1 MPRPPSH
8 DSSQQKTSRKR
19 LLAVVGVPITG
30 SAALVTL
37 ATTPAVARP
46 PFRAAGIT
54 WQACPRYS
62 DADLEGLG
70 MRNGQIP
77 RFRSVM
83 ARTECGTLR
92 GPLSYDQPNGRKI
105 SIAVTRLRATD
116 PAHRLTSLAVNPGGP
131 GGSGYLMPI
140 RLIMQS
146 PTNARLNQRYDIIGF
161 DPRGVGSSTKVDCPE
176 LAHGITPPPGPLT
189 EQAARQAYARQVA
202 ANQACARHDPA
213 FLSQLTTANV
223 ARDLD
228 QIRVALGETAI
239 SYLGTSWG
247 TALGANYRSLFPRR
261 VARMWL
267 DSVMGP
273 DFRMDAYA
281 DTTAQ
286 AAEQDF
292 SRQAAWIAQGNATY
306 GLGTT
311 PEAVRT
317 AVLRLERAYDSDPK
331 GHAHAFI
338 DGGVIAS
345 LASQASG
352 HWALAAEALKELT
365 DAPGAAPP
373 AARMILR
380 TLGPPPG
387 ASNAEDNTMNR
398 ATICNEE
405 AGRRDFAS
413 AWTAYQRRLAR
424 YPLTS
429 RNAEFIPE
437 CAGWPFPVRPWRL
450 RAEGGSLQLSGH
462 RYETTTPYV
471 WAKQMQA
478 AIGGT
483 LLTVNDDVHA
493 SAVHVPEC
501 AAHIVAYFDTGRPG
515 DGQCTGAPEPSATA
529 PGTR

>member
-1 MPRPPSH
+1 MPRPSSH
-8 DSSQQKTSRKR
+8 DPSQHKTSRER
-19 LLAVVGVPITG
+19 LVAAVGVPIIG
-30 SAALVTL
+30 SAVLVTL
-37 ATTPAVARP
+37 ATTPAVATP

-83 ARTECGTLR
+83 GRMECGTLR
-92 GPLSYDQPNGRKI
+92 VPLSYDQPNGRTI
-105 SIAVTRLRATD
+105 DIAVTRLRATD
-116 PAHRLTSLAVNPGGP
+116 PAHRLGSLAVNPGGP
-131 GGSGYLMPI
+131 GLSGYLMPI
-140 RLIMQS
+140 KLITRN
-146 PTNARLNQRYDIIGF
+146 PANVRLNERYDLIGF
-161 DPRGVGSSTKVDCPE
+161 DPRGVGRSTSVDCPE
-176 LAHGITPPPGPLT
+176 LRRAVTPPHGPLT

-202 ANQACARHDPA
+202 ANQACAKHDPA

-228 QIRVALGETAI
+228 QIRAALGETVI

-247 TALGANYRSLFPRR
+247 TALGAHYRSLFPHR

-273 DFRMDAYA
+273 DFRLDAYA

-286 AAEQDF
+286 AKEQNF
-292 SRQAAWIAQGNATY
+292 SRQAVWIAQRNARY

-317 AVLRLERAYDSDPK
+317 AVLRLERAYDADPQRY
-331 GHAHAFI
+331 AHAFI
-338 DGGVIAS
+338 DGGVIAG

-365 DAPGAAPP
+365 NAPGPVPLP
-373 AARMILR
+373 AVERIFR
-380 TLGPPPG
+380 TLNPSPD
-387 ASNAEDNTMNR
+387 ASDGDDNAMFQ
-398 ATICNEE
+398 ATVCNEE

-424 YPLTS
+424 YPVTS
-429 RNAEFIPE
+429 RHAEVVPT
-437 CAGWPFPVRPWRL
+437 CAGWPFPV
-450 RAEGGSLQLSGH
+450 
-462 RYETTTPYV
+462 
-471 WAKQMQA
+471 
-478 AIGGT
+478 
-483 LLTVNDDVHA
+483 
-493 SAVHVPEC
+493 
-501 AAHIVAYFDTGRPG
+501 
-515 DGQCTGAPEPSATA
+515 
-529 PGTR
+529 